1 MTTKTLPL
9 FTASL
14 NTRAWAIRRS
24 LASLYRCRVM
34 EISWRECL
42 RRASHAMVMAARDK
56 AYAAAE
62 SAREAAAAA
71 QQAAWAEW
79 MRAGIA
85 AGRGMACDHADRCAK
100 IAAIHAAA

>member
-34 EISWRECL
+34 EISWR
-42 RRASHAMVMAARDK
+42 
-56 AYAAAE
+56 
-62 SAREAAAAA
+62 REAAAAA